1 MRRLAVFLI
10 SLCLALPVLAADA
23 ARPERKQ
30 AFGDVTVYYNAFSS
44 SMLQAQV
51 ATDAGLV
58 RSKNLGVLTVA
69 VLKADKP
76 GMAVVSGTVKDLTGR
91 SSPLSFRQTSSQGA
105 VSYVAPF
112 KVDQAQVMVFD
123 LTLETGGV
131 SHTLSFNQEVFPG
144 E

>member
-105 VSYVAPF
+105 VSYVAQF

>member
-1 MRRLAVFLI
+1 MRRLAVLLI

-51 ATDAGLV
+51 ASEAGLV

-105 VSYVAPF
+105 VSYVAQF